1 MTSANLGERNS
12 TEIEKEAQSMDTNRT
27 LILSLTAAAVLLFG
41 GLCGS
46 ALAQVLYNGPAS
58 STDLPVASA
67 VDGNGN
73 LYVTG
78 KSFAGVGAGYD
89 IVTIKYSSNGT
100 QVWAARYVGPGKNDI
115 PYAIA
120 VDGSGN
126 VYVTGAS
133 QAAGFNGDTAFDYVT
148 IRYSAV
154 FVPVR
159 IAGILALKEF
169 PHQDWAQRYAGIVGR
184 SVDVATA
191 IAVSGSSVYVTG
203 NSGAAIATIAYDA
216 ATGSELWESPIRR
229 DSDSWPVGI
238 AVSFDGDVYLAAGW
252 GSILTLRYSAA
263 GEELDVGIFEVDNSN
278 DAVALV
284 VRGDFVYVFGKHIG
298 GDGSVD
304 FVTIK
309 YDLHLNEEWHDIR
322 DSFGGTDTPSSM
334 VVDSL
339 GRVYVAGSC
348 QGNHSEVHTD
358 FWVQRYTADG
368 ALDTFWFY
376 DGTPGSDGRDYVTD
390 LAIDGADNVYVTGS
404 SLAPNSQFADF
415 VTLKLNAGGLFYRW
429 TRRYAAGA
437 AYPAA
442 MAIDGNGNIFVT
454 GYTQVAGQG
463 TDILTLKYSPAGAFL
478 W

>member
-1 MTSANLGERNS
+1 
-12 TEIEKEAQSMDTNRT
+12 MDTNRIV
-27 LILSLTAAAVLLFG
+27 ILSLTAALVLLFD

-46 ALAQVLYNGPAS
+46 ALAQAWYNGPAS
-58 STDLPVASA
+58 STDVPVASA

-89 IVTIKYSSNGT
+89 IVTVKYSSNGT
-100 QVWAARYVGPGKNDI
+100 QVWVARYVGPGKDDI

-120 VDGSGN
+120 VDRDGI

-159 IAGILALKEF
+159 IAGILVLKEF

-184 SVDVATA
+184 SIDVATA
-191 IAVSGSSVYVTG
+191 IAVSGSSVYITG
-203 NSGAAIATIAYDA
+203 NSGAAITTIAYDA

-229 DSDSWPVGI
+229 DSDSRPVGI
-238 AVSFDGDVYLAAGW
+238 AVSSDGDVYLAAG
-252 GSILTLRYSAA
+252 GGGILTLRYSAA
-263 GEELDVGIFEVDNSN
+263 GEELDENIFDPDNFNSP
-278 DAVALV
+278 AALL
-284 VRGDFVYVFGKHIG
+284 VRGDFVYIFGSHFG
-298 GDGSVD
+298 GNGSID

-309 YDLHLNEEWHDIR
+309 YDLRLNEEWHDIR
-322 DSFGGTDTPSSM
+322 DSFGRSDTPTSM

-348 QGNHSEVHTD
+348 QGNHDEILTD

-368 ALDTFWFY
+368 ELDTFWFY
-376 DGTPGSDGRDYVTD
+376 DGTPGSDGGDVVRD

-404 SLAPNSQFADF
+404 SLAPNSQFSDI

-429 TRRYAAGA
+429 TRRFPLGSA
-437 AYPAA
+437 AYPAVI
-442 MAIDGNGNIFVT
+442 AIDGNGNIFVT
-454 GYTQVAGQG
+454 GYTQVAGHG
-463 TDILTLKYSPAGAFL
+463 TDILTLKYSPAGASL